1 MIRSNNQSIIEV
13 SISVVV
19 NFSGILLD
27 SKYLAV
33 QHLLVL
39 AVRICGILK
48 CQSASLLISVVFYWI
63 QNIWLSSIFSSIFH
77 LFFNHVLLHS
87 K

>member
-1 MIRSNNQSIIEV
+1 MIRSNNQPIIEV
-13 SISVVV
+13 SISVVD

-33 QHLLVL
+33 QHLFV

-63 QNIWLSSIFSSIFH
+63 QNIWLSSIFH
-77 LFFNHVLLHS
+77 LFYNHVLLHS